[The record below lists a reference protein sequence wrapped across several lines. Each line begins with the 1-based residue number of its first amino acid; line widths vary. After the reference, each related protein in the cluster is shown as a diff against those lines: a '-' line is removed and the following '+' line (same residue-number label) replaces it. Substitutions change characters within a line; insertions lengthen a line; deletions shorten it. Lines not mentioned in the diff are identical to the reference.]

1 MSNSHTE
8 LGWILFNDL
17 GGVSITDRLMASKT
31 DKRTE
36 AITIFPFFFFKR
48 SVGINTYF
56 AFQLLFNSFI
66 YLLISAFVFSL
77 PNRSGLSPQLKED
90 SE

>member
-36 AITIFPFFFFKR
+36 AITIFPSFFFKKK

-56 AFQLLFNSFI
+56 AFQLH
-66 YLLISAFVFSL
+66 
-77 PNRSGLSPQLKED
+77 
-90 SE
+90 